1 MNNEN
6 VKSIWF
12 ENVVIPKITSYD
24 SDIDEDT
31 GQYLIIVNLDGNQS
45 VMWRFLS
52 FEDAYECEENLKVAV
67 EEYYNAF

>member
-67 EEYYNAF
+67 EEYYNAL